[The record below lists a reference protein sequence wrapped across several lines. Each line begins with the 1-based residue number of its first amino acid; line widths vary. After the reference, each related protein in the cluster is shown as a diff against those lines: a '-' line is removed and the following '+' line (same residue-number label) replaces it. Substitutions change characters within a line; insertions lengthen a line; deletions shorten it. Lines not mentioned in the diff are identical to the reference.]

1 MTLDFLGRF
10 RDAGLFIM
18 RVGIGVLFITHGWPK
33 ISEPGKWEGLGL
45 AVGAIGITPPAAVAK
60 VLGFMAALAEF
71 GGGICLVLG
80 FLFRPACI
88 LMACTMAVAMMTHI
102 NRGDPFQIY
111 ELAVAY
117 LIVLF
122 SLILIGP
129 GKISIDRS

>member
-33 ISEPGKWEGLGL
+33 ISDPGMWQGLGM
-45 AVGAIGITPPAAVAK
+45 AVGAIGVTPPAGVAK

-88 LMACTMAVAMMTHI
+88 LMAFTMVVAMMTHI
-102 NRGDPFQIY
+102 HKGDPFQRY